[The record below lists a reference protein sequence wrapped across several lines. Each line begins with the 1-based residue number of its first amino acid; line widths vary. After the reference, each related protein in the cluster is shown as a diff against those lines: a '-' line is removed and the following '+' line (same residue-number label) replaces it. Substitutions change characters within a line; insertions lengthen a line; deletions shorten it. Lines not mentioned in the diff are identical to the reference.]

1 MNQYLQEMDQPIQ
14 REVFYAYAQ
23 SVFRRNNYD
32 QLKFMIQLI
41 MEQNHQIT
49 KDYELDDVIDKV
61 AFGVV
66 HEFFCSEISGSVL
79 SVYELC
85 RKHILY
91 VLL

>member
-1 MNQYLQEMDQPIQ
+1 MNQYLQGMDQPIQ

-41 MEQNHQIT
+41 TEQNHQIT